1 MVKKDISPEER
12 LLSLIKSKNK
22 KAVAITAPQDPPKEA
37 SDQTV
42 ISKADERLDGMLRSE
57 LFKNKLFEPST
68 LKNVNRYL
76 VVILAVLTLY
86 FVIDLIFVRPYK
98 NVQSIVAKAGT
109 DKDEKKFVPE
119 TTKIAAMKD
128 YSSYSGAMPGKTAF
142 GQSQLG
148 AGASAEEV
156 GASGDNPGQVGLV
169 GIIAGDNPQAIIEDK
184 KAQKTYYLN
193 KGQSFNGYIVEEI
206 LKDKVILDYEGRK
219 ISLFL

>member
-12 LLSLIKSKNK
+12 LLSLIKNKNK
-22 KAVAITAPQDPPKEA
+22 KAAAITTPQAPKEA
-37 SDQTV
+37 SGEAV

-76 VVILAVLTLY
+76 VVILVVLILY
-86 FVIDLIFVRPYK
+86 FMIDLIVVRPYK
-98 NVQSIVAKAGT
+98 NVQSIVSKALT
-109 DKDEKKFVPE
+109 NKDEKNFILE
-119 TTKIAAMKD
+119 TDKIAVMKD
-128 YSSYSGAMPGKTAF
+128 YSSYSSAIPGKTAF
-142 GQSQLG
+142 GQSQVG
-148 AGASAEEV
+148 AGLTEEV
-156 GASGDNPGQVGLV
+156 GASGDSPEQVGLV

-193 KGQSFNGYIVEEI
+193 KGQSFNGYVVEEI
-206 LKDKVILDYEGRK
+206 SKDKVVLDYEGKK